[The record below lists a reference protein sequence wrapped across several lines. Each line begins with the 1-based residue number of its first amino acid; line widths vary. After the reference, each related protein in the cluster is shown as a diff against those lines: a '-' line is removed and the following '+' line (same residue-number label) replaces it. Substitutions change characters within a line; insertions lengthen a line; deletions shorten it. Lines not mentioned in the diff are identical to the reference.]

1 MAAMRELVGA
11 VGRRPSPGW
20 SDLPSDLL
28 ESVLVRL
35 PVTDRLRFPAVCTAW
50 RSAAAASA
58 ARVQAVDVPSPWLML
73 PFNQTVRWQR
83 RGAGDTFSKA
93 RFLSLSEGRTYDIPQ
108 PAPAVSDRLCIGSSP
123 DGWLVTADAASEL
136 CLLNPLTGAQVQLPP
151 PDTLPFVHAS
161 RDAVGRVV
169 SYSIR
174 CCFDEDENGDD
185 DDDAPVVVPPE
196 SFAPDRLRFELYEKA
211 ILVSAPWKGQ
221 TGSWGGYA
229 VMLICQPLSHLA
241 VSRAGDTRW
250 TLLDTP
256 SRRWVDA
263 VRASSAPSAG
273 GRQLV
278 YAMDSAGRVDAW
290 DVDATTPTRVA
301 VAPAAC
307 CCCSGRA
314 CSMSGACSRYLVELS
329 PGRLLQVHRLRAAA
343 HARYRCEPRPERVE
357 YTTVDADLFE
367 WTTDD
372 GRWTPVDGKDG
383 GVLAG
388 RALFLGKNASLCV
401 AVDGCCRSEL
411 KGNCV
416 YFTDDGPWSHDRCRE
431 VAPDVGVLDLADG
444 SYRPPRWAAR
454 DLLWKWPPP
463 VWVFPSCVRRLD

>member
-20 SDLPSDLL
+20 SDLPGDLL

-50 RSAAAASA
+50 QSAAAASA
-58 ARVQAVDVPSPWLML
+58 ARVQAVDVPFPWLML
-73 PFNQTVRWQR
+73 PFNQTARGQR

-108 PAPAVSDRLCIGSSP
+108 PAPAVSDRLCVGSSP

-136 CLLNPLTGAQVQLPP
+136 CLLNPLTGAQLALPP
-151 PDTLPFVHAS
+151 LDTLPFVHAN
-161 RDAVGRVV
+161 RDAGGRVV

-174 CCFDEDENGDD
+174 CCFDEDENG
-185 DDDAPVVVPPE
+185 DDAPVVVPPE

-211 ILVSAPWKGQ
+211 ILVSAPRERQ

-229 VMLICQPLSHLA
+229 VMLICQPLSRLA
-241 VSRAGDTRW
+241 IARAGDTRW

-263 VRASSAPSAG
+263 VRASSTTGAG
-273 GRQLV
+273 RRQLV
-278 YAMDSAGRVDAW
+278 YVMDTAGRVDAW
-290 DVDATTPTRVA
+290 DVDATTPTMVA
-301 VAPAAC
+301 VAPAC

-329 PGRLLQVHRLRAAA
+329 PGRLLQVHRLREAA
-343 HARYRCEPRPERVE
+343 HGRYRCEPRPERVE
-357 YTTVDADLFE
+357 YTTVDAELFE
-367 WTTDD
+367 WTTDG
-372 GRWTPVDGKDG
+372 GRWTPVDGMNG
-383 GVLAG
+383 GVLGG

-401 AVDGCCRSEL
+401 AVGGCCRSEL

-444 SYRPPRWAAR
+444 SYRPPRGAAR

-463 VWVFPSCVRRLD
+463 VWVFPSCAD